1 MRVFQNIGLYAAYV
15 ARIERLWYDAPTFGA
30 KVQALVDD
38 RFGGVHYLKPV
49 IERDPSLFFVAGDSV
64 SLQKQWS
71 KEMGMRSDVPLD
83 EILLAQI
90 EHHRTEI
97 FYNLDPVRYDNKFLT
112 RMPGCVKKTIAWR
125 AAPSGNAHFLNHDL
139 IVNNYPN
146 LSAQY
151 RALGAKTAYFH
162 PGHDPAMDQ
171 FSSNLERPIDVLF
184 IGGYS
189 RHHLERATTLE
200 AVARLANRHKVIY
213 NLDVSR
219 ATQLA
224 ETPLGW
230 IGPLT
235 KLRRPKSIRQITQ
248 APVFGLDMYRQ
259 ISRAKIVIN
268 GKVDIAGP
276 DRGNMRVWEALGCNA
291 MLITDP
297 GRYPGKMVPDKDFVI
312 AGNAEETSD
321 TIKKLLEDHN
331 QRLAITQ
338 AGSKMIKEKFS
349 KSIQWKL
356 FQELCS

>member
-15 ARIERLWYDAPTFGA
+15 AQIEHLWQGLPTFSA
-30 KVQALVDD
+30 KIQALVDD

-64 SLQKQWS
+64 SLQKLWS
-71 KEMGMRSDVPLD
+71 KEMGMRSDASLE

-90 EHHRTEI
+90 EHHRTDI

-112 RMPGCVKKTIAWR
+112 RIPGCVKKTIAWR
-125 AAPSGNAHFLNHDL
+125 AAPSGNANFLNHDL
-139 IVNNYPN
+139 IVNNYPH

-151 RALGAKTAYFH
+151 RAMGAKTAYFH

-171 FSSNLERPIDVLF
+171 FGGNSERPIDVLF

-189 RHHLERATTLE
+189 RHHLERASTLE
-200 AVARLANRHKVIY
+200 AVSRLAHRHKVVF

-230 IGPLT
+230 FGPLT
-235 KLRRPKSIRQITQ
+235 KLRRPKSIRQITH

-276 DRGNMRVWEALGCNA
+276 DRGNMRVWEALGCGA

-297 GRYPGKMVPDKDFVI
+297 GRYPDKMAPNTDFVI
-312 AGNAEETSD
+312 AGNTLEISD
-321 TIKKLLEDHN
+321 KIEKLLECHI
-331 QRLAITQ
+331 QRQEITR
-338 AGSKMIKEKFS
+338 AGSKMIREKFS
-349 KSIQWKL
+349 KSVQWKL